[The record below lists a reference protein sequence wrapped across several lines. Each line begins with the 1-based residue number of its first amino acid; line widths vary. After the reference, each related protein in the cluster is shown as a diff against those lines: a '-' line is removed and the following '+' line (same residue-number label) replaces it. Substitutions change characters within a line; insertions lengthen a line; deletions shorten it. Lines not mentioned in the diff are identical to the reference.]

1 LDAHICF
8 EDEAG
13 SGLRPPKV
21 RTWGPRGCTPIVKV
35 TGGGS
40 GRVSVA
46 GLLCL
51 RPGHR
56 SRLIYRLHVYHR
68 RKHETASF
76 TEADYAGLLD
86 AAHQQLGTPIVLVW
100 DNLSRHTSAEM
111 RRLLARRDW
120 LTVFQLPSYAPDL
133 NPVEWVWSPIKASL
147 GNLAPRLGGVDELA
161 RLISTRL
168 RRIQYRTDGLLDRY
182 LKDAGLTLEPP

>member
-1 LDAHICF
+1 
-8 EDEAG
+8 
-13 SGLRPPKV
+13 
-21 RTWGPRGCTPIVKV
+21 VKV

-40 GRVSVA
+40 GRVPIA
-46 GLLCL
+46 GLACL

-86 AAHQQLGTPIVLVW
+86 ATHQQLGTPVVPMW
-100 DNLSRHTSAEM
+100 DNLSRHSSADM
-111 RRLLARRDW
+111 CKLLDKRDW
-120 LTVFQLPSYAPDL
+120 LTVFQLPSYAPEL

-147 GNLAPRLGGVDELA
+147 GNLAPGSAG
-161 RLISTRL
+161 STSSP
-168 RRIQYRTDGLLDRY
+168 
-182 LKDAGLTLEPP
+182 A